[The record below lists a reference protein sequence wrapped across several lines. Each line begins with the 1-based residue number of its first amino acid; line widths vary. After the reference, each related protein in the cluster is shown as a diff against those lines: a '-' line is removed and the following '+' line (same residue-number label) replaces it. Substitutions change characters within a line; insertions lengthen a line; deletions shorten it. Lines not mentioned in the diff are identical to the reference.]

1 MLKAKASAS
10 RHSAWLRLAI
20 AALLRDDSKIYLQ
33 LLALVPLVVL
43 QLSVLP
49 KLLGGYV
56 ICNVITV
63 WVVVNAV
70 LLRLPPVLTLALL
83 LALLLETHSTSPFG
97 LYLCGYGILVGVL
110 HLIKGLLA
118 WNRYSAWLVVI
129 AGAELWLLVL
139 ENVALAMPWTELV
152 AHSSKYLLRL
162 GGTCLVGYVLLKYVA
177 ISSHKI
183 R

>member
-1 MLKAKASAS
+1 MLRAKTTA
-10 RHSAWLRLAI
+10 RKPTAWLRLSLT
-20 AALLRDDSKIYLQ
+20 ALLRDDSKIYLQ

-43 QLSVLP
+43 QLSILP
-49 KLLGGYV
+49 ALLPGYV
-56 ICNVITV
+56 VCNLITV
-63 WVVVNAV
+63 WVVLNAV
-70 LLRLPPVLTLALL
+70 LLRLPHALTLALL

-177 ISSHKI
+177 IPTHKI